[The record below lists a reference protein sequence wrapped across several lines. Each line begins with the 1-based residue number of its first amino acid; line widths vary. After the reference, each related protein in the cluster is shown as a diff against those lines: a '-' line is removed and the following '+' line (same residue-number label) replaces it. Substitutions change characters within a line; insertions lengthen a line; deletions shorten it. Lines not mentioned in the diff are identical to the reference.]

1 MDGLRVLVA
10 EDNKISQQ
18 MISLMLK
25 PTGVECVVVEDGEEA
40 IEALEQRE
48 FGLVILDQ
56 HMPVM
61 TGEEA
66 LIAIRASGKSYAD
79 IPVIIATGDDL
90 AGDADGAW
98 SDEISQMI
106 VHGSRAHVEVVFFH
120 HPSRT

>member
-1 MDGLRVLVA
+1 MNGLRVLVA

-25 PTGVECVVVEDGEEA
+25 PTGVECVVVEDGEQA

-66 LIAIRASGKSYAD
+66 LIVIRSSGKSYAD

-90 AGDADGAW
+90 AGDAEKFYSAGANACL
-98 SDEISQMI
+98 SKPLQAANLVDVMKQ
-106 VHGSRAHVEVVFFH
+106 VLG
-120 HPSRT
+120 